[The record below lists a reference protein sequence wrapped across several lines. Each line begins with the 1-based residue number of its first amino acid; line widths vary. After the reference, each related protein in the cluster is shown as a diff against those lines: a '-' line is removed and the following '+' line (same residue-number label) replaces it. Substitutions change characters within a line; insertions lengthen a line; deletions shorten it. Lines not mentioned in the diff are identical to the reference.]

1 MHTPSSPRLVL
12 LTALGLLLSTALPGS
27 AAPDPVLNTC
37 YTNGCSTV
45 FSTLAPCGGGVS
57 NDTFHLLEQDL
68 VYTPT
73 ASLGG
78 CQCNSKF
85 FNAFS
90 SCLACI
96 SSVGSNSPE
105 IDNQQ
110 DWVSNCKTYG
120 FDFTELPVTNSTNSD
135 GDNGDDGNNGS
146 GLSKGA
152 IAGIV
157 IGALAVIALI
167 GALFFI
173 RSRRQ
178 KQDKVVD
185 DMKFEQPAI
194 PTNHTGGLVAS
205 ATTPQATDNEFHST
219 AYPSTHDQ
227 DTDYYTNQ
235 HAAYQ
240 EPYASGQTQQ
250 DQYYSNG
257 YPNSYYGASPNDTM
271 MRNFDNNNNNHSN
284 TNYVPPPPHPGT
296 PSSPTAVAAAPLQSS
311 PRPSESM
318 PQSLRSRPKGWGDD
332 HQRHLSSDISLNN
345 QVFHNDKAEFD
356 EGEEL
361 EPPRSRDRFVNDR
374 DDFTSR
380 RSMTPPRANMQSYRE
395 EYHRPSVEQREPYLS
410 GSDRGSVTGLD
421 IVRGGGGTGEH
432 TGDDLTRGSLDSPES
447 ARRRARAAEL
457 FSAEGT
463 RR

>member
-1 MHTPSSPRLVL
+1 MLKLCSPRQAMLS
-12 LTALGLLLSTALPGS
+12 ALGLLLLAALPTS
-27 AAPDPVLNTC
+27 AAPETTLQTC
-37 YTNGCSTV
+37 YSNGCSAV
-45 FSTLAPCGGGVS
+45 FSMLEPCGGGVS
-57 NDTFHLLEQDL
+57 NSTFHLLEQDR

-85 FNAFS
+85 FNAYS

-96 SSVGSNSPE
+96 SSVGETEPE

-110 DWVSNCKTYG
+110 NWVASCASYG
-120 FDFTELPVTNSTNSD
+120 FNFTESPTANSTNPSS
-135 GDNGDDGNNGS
+135 NNDANQGG

-157 IGALAVIALI
+157 IGALAVLALI
-167 GALFFI
+167 GACFFV
-173 RSRRQ
+173 RSRRRRQ
-178 KQDKVVD
+178 NRDLNTVD
-185 DMKFEQPAI
+185 FEQ
-194 PTNHTGGLVAS
+194 TGSEHPKTHHAAAS
-205 ATTPQATDNEFHST
+205 AAVPPASQAAGGE
-219 AYPSTHDQ
+219 YPNAGYPASYEQ
-227 DTDYYTNQ
+227 QNDYYTNQ

-240 EPYASGQTQQ
+240 QPYSPDSQQ
-250 DQYYSNG
+250 QQQYYSNG
-257 YPNSYYGASPNDTM
+257 YYGTAGTHDAMAMQNLESANNS
-271 MRNFDNNNNNHSN
+271 
-284 TNYVPPPPHPGT
+284 YVPPPPHPGT
-296 PSSPTAVAAAPLQSS
+296 TSSPTVAAAVAMQSS
-311 PRPSESM
+311 PRPSDTF
-318 PQSLRSRPKGWGDD
+318 PQSLRSKPKGWGDE
-332 HQRHLSSDISLNN
+332 SSPRESSMDMAPNN
-345 QVFHNDKAEFD
+345 SSAFHNNEKAEFE

-361 EPPRSRDRFVNDR
+361 EPPRSRTRFMNDR

-395 EYHRPSVEQREPYLS
+395 EFSRPSGDRG

-421 IVRGGGGTGEH
+421 IVRGEQQ
-432 TGDDLTRGSLDSPES
+432 GDDLTRGSLDSPES

>member
-1 MHTPSSPRLVL
+1 MLTLCSPRQAL
-12 LTALGLLLSTALPGS
+12 LSAVGLLLLATLPSS
-27 AAPDPVLNTC
+27 AAPETTLATC
-37 YTNGCSTV
+37 YNNGCSAV
-45 FSTLAPCGGGVS
+45 FSMLEPCGGGVS
-57 NDTFHLLEQDL
+57 NSTFHLLEQDR

-85 FNAFS
+85 FNAYS

-96 SSVGSNSPE
+96 SSVGETDPE

-110 DWVSNCKTYG
+110 NWVASCASYG
-120 FDFTELPVTNSTNSD
+120 FNFTESPIANSTNS
-135 GDNGDDGNNGS
+135 GSNNNANQGG

-157 IGALAVIALI
+157 IGALAVLALI
-167 GALFFI
+167 GACFFV
-173 RSRRQ
+173 RSRRRRQ
-178 KQDKVVD
+178 SKDLNTVD
-185 DMKFEQPAI
+185 FEQTNPEYPKTDHAVSAAVPA
-194 PTNHTGGLVAS
+194 TSQAAGGEYQHTGYPAS
-205 ATTPQATDNEFHST
+205 YEQQNDFYA
-219 AYPSTHDQ
+219 
-227 DTDYYTNQ
+227 NQ

-240 EPYASGQTQQ
+240 QPYSPDAQQ
-250 DQYYSNG
+250 QQQQYYSDGYSNG
-257 YPNSYYGASPNDTM
+257 YYGTAGPHDAMAMQNLDSANNS
-271 MRNFDNNNNNHSN
+271 
-284 TNYVPPPPHPGT
+284 YVPPPPHPGT
-296 PSSPTAVAAAPLQSS
+296 TSSPTAAAAVAMQGS
-311 PRPSESM
+311 PRPSDTF
-318 PQSLRSRPKGWGDD
+318 PQSLRSKPKGWGGENSP
-332 HQRHLSSDISLNN
+332 RESSMDIIQNN
-345 QVFHNDKAEFD
+345 SNAFHNDGKAEFE

-361 EPPRSRDRFVNDR
+361 EPPRSRTRFVNDR

-395 EYHRPSVEQREPYLS
+395 EYNRPSGDRG

-421 IVRGGGGTGEH
+421 IVRGEQQ
-432 TGDDLTRGSLDSPES
+432 GDDLARGSLDSPES